1 MLPPDSSLPRP
12 EYPRPQFV
20 RDSWQCLNGPWN
32 FEIDSAD
39 TGLDRGLLDRP
50 LSSQILV
57 PFCPESSLSGVGQTD
72 FMAAVWY
79 RRRITIPEDWD
90 GARILLHFQ
99 AVDYDATVWA
109 DKKEIKRHRG
119 GFTPFTADLGPR
131 KGGDVV
137 EITLRARDPHEPP
150 QPRGKQSWKFHN
162 FGCLYTRT
170 TGIWQT
176 VWMEPVGE
184 SHLLRTRITPDL
196 TSSCFHIEQP
206 IRGPQ
211 TALSLRASLLLPD
224 GTNLTCTCV
233 SCTEAMTPR
242 LRLDIPSAHRRLW
255 SPEDPFLYG
264 LLLELLDAEGQVLDS
279 VRSYAGLRA
288 VTLDGKAVKLNGRPV
303 FQRLVLDQGY
313 YPDGLMT
320 APTDEALVA
329 DIQLSLDAGFNGA
342 RLHQK
347 VFEERFL
354 YHADRMGYLV
364 WGEFGDWGCG
374 GAGHPTD
381 HQKPGPSYIGEW
393 IEAVQRDYSH
403 PSIIGWC
410 PLNETFQPL
419 SDRIS
424 QLDDVTHAM
433 YWATKAIDPTRP
445 VIDASGYAHRVP
457 ETDIYDSHDY
467 EQDPAAFA
475 RIHAGLAEGRPFINP
490 HPHHHQAVWSVPYQG
505 QPFFVSE
512 FGGIWWNPDAK
523 PGEDSWGYGQR
534 PQSLEEFYTRFE
546 GLCQVL
552 LSDPHMFGYCYTQLT
567 DVFQEQNGLYRFDR
581 SLKFD
586 LKRIKAVQT
595 QIAAIEKSALESRNT
610 ITAEHSRIA
619 DKSRS
624 G

>member
-1 MLPPDSSLPRP
+1 MPHPSIPRP

-20 RDSWQCLNGPWN
+20 RESWQCLNGSWD
-32 FEIDSAD
+32 FEIDVAD

-50 LSSQILV
+50 LSSKIVV
-57 PFCPESSLSGVGQTD
+57 PFCPESSLSGVGHTD
-72 FMAAVWY
+72 FMRAVWY
-79 RRRITIPEDWD
+79 RRTLTIPKDWD

-109 DKKEIKRHRG
+109 DKQEVKRHRG

-131 KGGDVV
+131 KGGDTI

-184 SHLLRTRITPDL
+184 CYLQRARITPDL
-196 TSSCFHIEQP
+196 AQSCFHIEQP
-206 IRGPQ
+206 LRGPQ
-211 TALSLRASLLLPD
+211 SALTYRASLLLPD
-224 GTNLTCTCV
+224 GTNLAGACV
-233 SCTEAMTPR
+233 SCAESMTPR
-242 LRLDIPSAHRRLW
+242 LRLDIPGPHRRLW
-255 SPEDPFLYG
+255 SPEDPFLYS
-264 LLLELLDAEGQVLDS
+264 LLLEVVDAEGQILDS

-288 VTLDGKAVKLNGRPV
+288 VTLDGKAVKLNGRSV

-320 APTDEALVA
+320 APSDEALVR
-329 DIQLSLDAGFNGA
+329 DIRLAMDAGFNGA

-354 YHADRMGYLV
+354 YHADRLGYLV

-374 GAGHPTD
+374 GAGHSTD

-393 IEAVQRDYSH
+393 VEAVQRDYSH

-419 SDRIS
+419 LDRIT
-424 QLDDVTHAM
+424 QLDDVTYAM
-433 YWATKAIDPTRP
+433 YWATKAMDGTRP
-445 VIDASGYAHRVP
+445 VIDASGYVHRVP

-475 RIHAGLAEGRPFINP
+475 RIHAGLAEGRPFVNP
-490 HPHHHQAVWSVPYQG
+490 HAHHHQAVWSVPYQG
-505 QPFFVSE
+505 QPYFVSE
-512 FGGIWWNPDAK
+512 FGGIWWNPEAK

-546 GLCQVL
+546 GLCRVL
-552 LSDPHMFGYCYTQLT
+552 LDDPQMFGYCYTQLT

-586 LKRIKAVQT
+586 MARIRAAQVRV
-595 QIAAIEKSALESRNT
+595 AAIEEMVVPRKEGLSHVPVHAPGS
-610 ITAEHSRIA
+610 
-619 DKSRS
+619 
-624 G
+624 